1 MADGPSLLIATQAP
15 SQAQQRAALG
25 VVVALFVFFLATL
38 PFAHVPLARVNV
50 VVPVVSTL
58 MALGDCISAVLLFGQ
73 FAVLRSRAL
82 LVLAGGYLFTGV
94 VVIPY
99 ALTFPGAFAPTGL
112 LGADLQTAGLL
123 FVAWHVGLPIAV
135 TAYALLRD
143 TRAHAQTVQAPVRMA
158 IAATAAAA
166 ALLALLATW
175 MAINHTGLFPQVAV
189 DDVRFTRETLPLAV
203 TVAFSIAAV
212 VLLLA
217 KQLSVLDLWLLVV
230 CFARLLDSVLTYLTE
245 TRYTGAWYGNRVIRV
260 VSANLVLFVLLA
272 ETTRLYANLASSILA
287 QRRER
292 DRRTMTMDAL
302 SSAIEHE
309 MRQPLGAIAA
319 NASAAQLFVERH
331 PSDVEGARE
340 ALVAITDDVLRA
352 NDVLRAVRRLF
363 TSRERALEPLD
374 VNRLVQETLS
384 HARIEL
390 QSLDV
395 AVQLHLADGLPE
407 VRGDRRQLQEVLLN
421 LIHNA
426 TEAMRHCARG
436 AGILRIA
443 SRRLDGRQVEI
454 TVADTGT
461 GIDEKDAERIFEPF
475 YTTKPEGPGMGLAI
489 CRSIV
494 ERHGGVVSA
503 GPGSPGGSVFR
514 VVLPSG

>member
-1 MADGPSLLIATQAP
+1 
-15 SQAQQRAALG
+15 
-25 VVVALFVFFLATL
+25 
-38 PFAHVPLARVNV
+38 
-50 VVPVVSTL
+50 
-58 MALGDCISAVLLFGQ
+58 
-73 FAVLRSRAL
+73 
-82 LVLAGGYLFTGV
+82 
-94 VVIPY
+94 
-99 ALTFPGAFAPTGL
+99 
-112 LGADLQTAGLL
+112 
-123 FVAWHVGLPIAV
+123 
-135 TAYALLRD
+135 
-143 TRAHAQTVQAPVRMA
+143 
-158 IAATAAAA
+158 
-166 ALLALLATW
+166 
-175 MAINHTGLFPQVAV
+175 
-189 DDVRFTRETLPLAV
+189 
-203 TVAFSIAAV
+203 
-212 VLLLA
+212 
-217 KQLSVLDLWLLVV
+217 
-230 CFARLLDSVLTYLTE
+230 
-245 TRYTGAWYGNRVIRV
+245 
-260 VSANLVLFVLLA
+260 VLFVLLA

-475 YTTKPEGPGMGLAI
+475 YTTKPEGTGMGLAI